1 MIEILFFLSAFLAG
15 VLGTIAGFG
24 SSTIFLPLALF
35 FVDFKTALTLV
46 ACFHV
51 FGNLSRMTLFR
62 QGMDRKLILL
72 FGIPSVILTI
82 VGAFLVNSITQSLLK
97 FILGLFLFA
106 FSILSMVKLGFKAR
120 PSNSNVIIGGSMS
133 GFLAGL
139 IGTGGALRGAF
150 LTAFSLPK
158 EVYIATSAAIALVVD
173 ITRIPI
179 YLTSGFLEQQWYWY
193 LPIMAVIAVLSSYIG
208 KKIVDKIPQ
217 QSFKKGVLLMI
228 LGISIKFLYDG
239 LSTF

>member
-193 LPIMAVIAVLSSYIG
+193 LP
-208 KKIVDKIPQ
+208 
-217 QSFKKGVLLMI
+217 
-228 LGISIKFLYDG
+228 
-239 LSTF
+239 